1 MKKLLKVLLVVLMVL
16 SVTACSNNQESSDET
31 LTDPI
36 FKVGVVQLVE
46 HAALDAAT
54 KGFKDQLEKD
64 FSNIVVDVKNAQG
77 ESANCLQLANR
88 FVSGGYDLIMA
99 NATPALQS
107 VLTATGDIPIL
118 GTSVTDYGAAL
129 GIENFNGLVG
139 ENISGTS
146 DYLPLDKQ
154 AQIIIDLFPDAKT
167 VGILYCSSEDN
178 SIYQAN
184 EVTAF
189 LEGKGINVV
198 IETFTDSSDVKDVT
212 DRLCNKV
219 DVIFIPTDNQAA
231 TCGESINNIAIE
243 KKVPIIAGEEG
254 ICEKCGVATLTI
266 DYYELGVLTAKMAK
280 QILTGEKK
288 IEETPIQYFEN
299 PVKKYNPEI
308 AEALG
313 IEIPS
318 DYVAIEK

>member
-1 MKKLLKVLLVVLMVL
+1 MKKLLEVLLVTLMVL
-16 SVTACSNNQESSDET
+16 SITACSNNQTSDEP

-36 FKVGVVQLVE
+36 FKIGVVQLVE
-46 HAALDAAT
+46 HDALDAAT

-64 FSNIVVDVKNAQG
+64 FSNIVIDVENAQG
-77 ESANCLQLANR
+77 ESANCLQIANR
-88 FVSGGYDLIMA
+88 FVNGGYDLIMA

-107 VLTATGDIPIL
+107 TLSATGSIPIL

-129 GIENFNGLVG
+129 GIDNFDGVVG

-146 DYLPLDKQ
+146 DYLPLDEQ
-154 AQIIIDLFPDAKT
+154 AQIILDLIPNAKT

-178 SIYQAN
+178 SIYQAE

-189 LEGKGINVV
+189 LESKGINV
-198 IETFTDSSDVKDVT
+198 IIDTFTDSSDVKTVT
-212 DRLCNKV
+212 ERLCKKV
-219 DVIFIPTDNQAA
+219 DAIFIPTDNQAA
-231 TCGESINNIAIE
+231 TCGEAINNIALE
-243 KKVPIIAGEEG
+243 KKIPIIAGEEG
-254 ICEKCGVATLTI
+254 ICAKCGVATLTI
-266 DYYELGVLTAKMAK
+266 DYYELGILTAKMARD
-280 QILTGEKK
+280 ILTGEKK